1 MISKHPPCPGKRG
14 DTLIDMM
21 RGYTLIEMML
31 VVCLIG
37 IISSMVVL
45 QIGASRPGMIG
56 DGGMRLMMAQ
66 LNFARETAIAQRRQI
81 EITFVGNNTI
91 QLTRHNVPNG
101 TTVLQTVPF
110 ESGLVFG
117 LVAGKPDTPDGF
129 GNGAATFFQ
138 GAATVQFGT
147 DGGLI
152 DGAGAPVNGTIFFM
166 LPGIEQSWRA
176 VTVLGATGR
185 VRAYRWTGV
194 KWTRV

>member
-1 MISKHPPCPGKRG
+1 MFSDTSCPGKRG
-14 DTLIDMM
+14 DALIYMM

-37 IISSMVVL
+37 ILGSMVVL

-66 LNFARETAIAQRRQI
+66 LNFARDTAIAQRRQVQ
-81 EITFVGNNTI
+81 ITFVGSNTI
-91 QLTRHNVPNG
+91 QLTRQNVPNG
-101 TTVLQTVPF
+101 TTVLQTVPL

-117 LVAGKPDTPDGF
+117 LVTGKPDTPDGF
-129 GNGAATFFQ
+129 GNNSATYFQ
-138 GAATVQFGT
+138 GAASVLFGT

-152 DGAGAPVNGTIFFM
+152 DGAGAPVNGTIFLM
-166 LPGIEQSWRA
+166 LPGIEPSWRA

-185 VRAYRWTGV
+185 VRAYRWAGT